1 MYIYIHIHIY
11 TEKCI
16 CVYMCVYIY
25 IYIYIC
31 RSNIYTY
38 GHTYILAAKLK
49 PQRWFSSFC

>member
-1 MYIYIHIHIY
+1 
-11 TEKCI
+11 
-16 CVYMCVYIY
+16 MCV
-25 IYIYIC
+25 YIYIC